1 MSRSSRTLTVRA
13 ILILVGLG
21 GLGYAG
27 AIAFQLVSVVR
38 PAAADLQGRT
48 RDLLMDHDVIAANLR
63 RARELRREI
72 ALHVPPVPAGAE
84 RPRPIDALEGE
95 ARALVDA
102 GASMRASVDRSEI
115 PFEMRTLLAEAVEQ
129 EAAVAINLTE
139 ALRAV
144 ELRRPAMAAD
154 ALRRSGIRSDSSSLL
169 LRRAQAVA
177 LEDLLIRED
186 RLGER
191 LRDLVDWAVIW
202 AIAGAILFVLGA
214 WIVRQRLYRPVHEME
229 ATVQRIAAGDLT
241 AEVAVRRLDELGLL
255 AAHLN
260 AMTTVLRDRAAEETR
275 RRESLTERFG
285 RILDASSN
293 EICVFDAATLRL
305 IQANRGARAHLHPDE
320 EQVQR
325 LTLLELFA
333 AVDRGTLE
341 AHLDHLR
348 RGAQP
353 RVFLSTRFARR
364 DGTSYPVEATI
375 QYLTEGDGGVF
386 VTVSEDAGIR
396 GRVRALDQR
405 LRDFALTEQVALLRG
420 DLHAALRLIGP
431 MAADALRAENVEVW
445 RSDGSEVRC
454 LAAWDQRRRELVES
468 EALAAMERERDPDGD
483 VLTVPI
489 QMGGRTRTELMF
501 DPGASVREWSAEE
514 EAFARSIAELVARA
528 MEASERRGLEAALA
542 RAQRMDSIGQ
552 LAGGVAH
559 DFNNIL
565 TAILGNLETCRS
577 DLRPGD
583 PMDAALAEAEQAAR
597 RAADLTRQL
606 LTFARHQLVET
617 RLVDVNALTRDADRM
632 LRRLLG
638 ASVEIHTQLAPTVR
652 PVRLGAG
659 QFEQV
664 LMNLAVNAR
673 DAMPDGG
680 MITIRS
686 RDLHLGAAEVEGR
699 PGLAAGDYVELTVTD
714 TGAGMPRET
723 LERVF
728 EPFFTTKGLGEG
740 TGLGLAVCYGIVR
753 QAGGDITV
761 ASAPGRGTTFTVRI
775 PAAPGVVAA
784 ASSAS
789 TVISSG
795 GNETLLVVE
804 DERMIRELVVRALRA
819 RGYHVLQAEDGREA
833 LDVAAAHDGVI
844 DLLLSDVVMP
854 RMGGPEAARR
864 LKESRPDLRCL
875 FMSGYPAEQM
885 FGAGAPEGSEF
896 LPKPLTPDEVCRR
909 IRRLLDRDGAPVA
922 MSP

>member
-1 MSRSSRTLTVRA
+1 MRSGRTLTVRA
-13 ILILVGLG
+13 MLILVGFA

-27 AIAFQLVSVVR
+27 AIAYQLVRVVR
-38 PAAADLQGRT
+38 PAATDLQGRT
-48 RDLLMDHDVIAANLR
+48 RDLLSDHDLIASNLQH
-63 RARELRREI
+63 ARSLRREI
-72 ALHVPPVPAGAE
+72 ALHVPPVPRDAAP
-84 RPRPIDALEGE
+84 PRAVTVLEGE

-102 GASMRASVDRSEI
+102 GASIRASVDRSEV
-115 PFEMRTLLAEAVEQ
+115 PFEMRTLLAEAVEE
-129 EAAVAINLTE
+129 EAAVAISLVE

-144 ELRRPAMAAD
+144 ELGQPTMAAD
-154 ALRRSGIRSDSSSLL
+154 ALRRSGIRSDSSGVL

-177 LEDLLIRED
+177 LEDLLVREERLGD
-186 RLGER
+186 RLR
-191 LRDLVDWAVIW
+191 ALVDWALVW
-202 AIAGAILFVLGA
+202 AIAGAVLFAAGA
-214 WIVRQRLYRPVHEME
+214 WIVRQRLYRPVREME

-241 AEVAVRRLDELGLL
+241 AEVPVRRLDELGLL

-260 AMTTVLRDRAAEETR
+260 AMTTVLRDRAVEETR

-305 IQANRGARAHLHPDE
+305 IQANRGARAHLSPDE
-320 EQVQR
+320 EQLQR
-325 LTLLELFA
+325 LTLPELFA
-333 AVDRGTLE
+333 AVERGTLE

-364 DGTSYPVEATI
+364 DGTSYPVEVTI

-405 LRDFALTEQVALLRG
+405 LRDFALTEQATLLRG
-420 DLHAALRLIGP
+420 DLHAALLRIGP

-445 RSDGSEVRC
+445 RSDGSEERC
-454 LAAWDQRRRELVES
+454 LAAWDQRRGELVEG
-468 EALAAMERERDPDGD
+468 EALAAMDRDRASAW
-483 VLTVPI
+483 LSVPI
-489 QMGGRTRTELMF
+489 QMGGRTRTELTF
-501 DPGASVREWSAEE
+501 DPGAALREWSAEE

-565 TAILGNLETCRS
+565 TAILGNLEACRS

-583 PMDAALAEAEQAAR
+583 PLDSALAEAEQAAR
-597 RAADLTRQL
+597 RAADLTKQL

-617 RLVDVNALTRDADRM
+617 RLVDINAQTRDADRM

-638 ASVEIHTQLAPTVR
+638 ASIDVQTNLAPTVR

-673 DAMPDGG
+673 DAMPGG
-680 MITIRS
+680 GIITIQS

-699 PGLAAGDYVELTVTD
+699 PGLTAGDFVELTVTD

-723 LERVF
+723 MERVF
-728 EPFFTTKGLGEG
+728 EPFYTTKGLGEG

-775 PAAPGVVAA
+775 PAAPGVVEPDTG
-784 ASSAS
+784 SSQK
-789 TVISSG
+789 ISSG
-795 GNETLLVVE
+795 GTETLLVVE

-819 RGYHVLQAEDGREA
+819 RGYQVLQAADGKEA
-833 LDVAAAHDGVI
+833 LEVAAAHEGEI

-864 LKESRPDLRCL
+864 LKEERPDLRCL

-896 LPKPLTPDEVCRR
+896 VPKPLTPDEVCRR
-909 IRRLLDRDGAPVA
+909 IRTLLDRDGTPVA
-922 MSP
+922 MAP

>member
-1 MSRSSRTLTVRA
+1 MRSSRTLTVRA
-13 ILILVGLG
+13 ILLLVAFG
-21 GLGYAG
+21 GLAYGG
-27 AIAFQLVSVVR
+27 AIAYQLVRVVR
-38 PAAADLQGRT
+38 PAASDLQGRT
-48 RDLLMDHDVIAANLR
+48 RDLLSDHDLIAANLQ
-63 RARELRREI
+63 RARSLRREI
-72 ALHVPPVPAGAE
+72 SLHVPPVPPGADA
-84 RPRPIDALEGE
+84 PRPVGVLELE

-102 GASMRASVDRSEI
+102 GASIRASVDRSDV

-129 EAAVAINLTE
+129 EAAVAIDLVQ

-144 ELRRPAMAAD
+144 EIRRPADALV
-154 ALRRSGIRSDSSSLL
+154 ALRRSGIRSDSSAVL
-169 LRRAQAVA
+169 LRRAQAVV
-177 LEDLLIRED
+177 LGDLLERED
-186 RLGER
+186 RLGDR
-191 LRDLVDWAVIW
+191 LQALVEWALLW
-202 AIAGAILFVLGA
+202 AIAGAVLFLVGS
-214 WIVRQRLYRPVHEME
+214 WIVRQRLYRPVREME
-229 ATVQRIAAGDLT
+229 AAVERIAAGDLT

-260 AMTTVLRDRAAEETR
+260 AMTTVLRERAVEETR

-293 EICVFDAATLRL
+293 EICVFDATSGRL

-320 EQVQR
+320 GQLQR
-325 LTLLELFA
+325 LTLVELFS

-375 QYLTEGDGGVF
+375 QYLTEGEGGVF

-396 GRVRALDQR
+396 ERVRALDQR
-405 LRDFALTEQVALLRG
+405 LRDFALTEQATLLRG
-420 DLHAALRLIGP
+420 DLHAALLRIGP
-431 MAADALRAENVEVW
+431 MAADALRAANIEVW
-445 RSDGSEVRC
+445 RSDGSEERC
-454 LAAWDQRRRELVES
+454 LAAWDQRRGELVEH
-468 EALAAMERERDPDGD
+468 EALAAMDRERDAAW
-483 VLTVPI
+483 LTVPI
-489 QMGGRTRTELMF
+489 QMGGRARTELTF
-501 DPGASVREWSAEE
+501 DPGDAVREWSAEE

-565 TAILGNLETCRS
+565 TAILGNLEACRG

-583 PMDAALAEAEQAAR
+583 PMEAALAEAEQAAR
-597 RAADLTRQL
+597 RAADLTKQL

-638 ASVEIHTQLAPTVR
+638 ASIEIHTHLAPSVR

-680 MITIRS
+680 TITIRS
-686 RDLHLGAAEVEGR
+686 RDLHLGAAETEGR

-761 ASAPGRGTTFTVRI
+761 ASAPGRGTTFTIRI
-775 PAAPGVVAA
+775 PAAPGVAEPMSEVSQMIA
-784 ASSAS
+784 
-789 TVISSG
+789 SG
-795 GNETLLVVE
+795 GSETLLVVE
-804 DERMIRELVVRALRA
+804 DERMIRDLVVRALRA
-819 RGYHVLQAEDGREA
+819 RGYQVLQAADGKEA
-833 LDVAAAHDGVI
+833 LEVAAAHGGEI

-864 LKESRPDLRCL
+864 LKLERPDLRCL

-896 LPKPLTPDEVCRR
+896 LAKPLTPDEVCRR
-909 IRRLLDRDGAPVA
+909 IRSLLDRDGTPVA
-922 MSP
+922 MAP